1 MKRSDPEVNV
11 VPHFEFSGKP
21 PSTTSITILS
31 SGGIGRFI
39 RTFLRKAGGKMR
51 ENERRGGAVG
61 RSVTYR
67 QVVPCAPQM
76 VSISASPN
84 LSEKLLKIKK
94 PGTWLTG
101 CWHTS

>member
-51 ENERRGGAVG
+51 EDERRGGEGHESNMQAL
-61 RSVTYR
+61 
-67 QVVPCAPQM
+67 
-76 VSISASPN
+76 I
-84 LSEKLLKIKK
+84 
-94 PGTWLTG
+94 
-101 CWHTS
+101 